1 MQNSVLVYVEENQ
14 PNNYDELLR
23 CGHLV
28 YTDESGEERIQNDLL
43 DSSGYYS
50 REDLV
55 REVVGILGV
64 SEESVWLIE

>member
-14 PNNYDELLR
+14 PNSYDELLR

-28 YTDESGEERIQNDLL
+28 YTDASGEEQIHNDLL
-43 DSSGYYS
+43 DNRGYHC
-50 REDLV
+50 REDLI

-64 SEESVWLIE
+64 QREAVWLIE